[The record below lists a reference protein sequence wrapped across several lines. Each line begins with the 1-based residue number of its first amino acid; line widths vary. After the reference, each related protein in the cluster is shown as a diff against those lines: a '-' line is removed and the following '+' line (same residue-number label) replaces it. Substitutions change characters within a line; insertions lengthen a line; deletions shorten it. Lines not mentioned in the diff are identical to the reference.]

1 MRPVEQ
7 NSCRL
12 FFCHLESDYFPALL
26 CLIDMPT
33 RSTRSFQ
40 ERFGDFLQSRGM
52 RNTRQRD
59 EILQVVVAQQGPF
72 DAELLL
78 AQLPQAGS
86 RTRASRPTVYRTLTE
101 LVDAGLVR
109 KFELKGRSLYAVDT
123 GSEPVE
129 HLYCTDCEQFQAI
142 RIPELAEIRTRVAGE
157 QLFQVVNHRL
167 VIEGICQTCRHK
179 KRRERKR
186 VDLI

>member
-1 MRPVEQ
+1 VQTPAG
-7 NSCRL
+7 L
-12 FFCHLESDYFPALL
+12 FSNFAKRILTPSKYLTS
-26 CLIDMPT
+26 MPT
-33 RSTRSFQ
+33 RAARSFQ

-59 EILQVVVAQQGPF
+59 DILLIVVAQQGPF
-72 DAELLL
+72 DAEQLL
-78 AQLPQAGS
+78 AQLPLSGS
-86 RTRASRPTVYRTLTE
+86 RTRASRPTVYRTLSE

-109 KFELKGRSLYAVDT
+109 KFELNGRSLYAVDT

-129 HLYCTDCEQFQAI
+129 HLYCTDCQQFQPI
-142 RIPELAEIRTRVAGE
+142 RIPELAELRSRVACE
-157 QLFQVVNHRL
+157 QLFQVLNHRL
-167 VIEGICQTCRHK
+167 VIEGVCQACRQK